1 MENNLKQSTK
11 KASTTK
17 KKPQPNKEVPV
28 STEDL
33 EDLEDLPST
42 STNMAETNNKEP
54 KDADVFAEIRRKR
67 SHARDPISMRV
78 IEILE
83 EISVVL
89 VSF

>member
-11 KASTTK
+11 KASTMK
-17 KKPQPNKEVPV
+17 KKPQSNRKAPV

-33 EDLEDLPST
+33 EDLEDLPS
-42 STNMAETNNKEP
+42 STNIAETSNNKEP

-67 SHARDPISMRV
+67 SRARDPISMRV
-78 IEILE
+78 IAILE
-83 EISVVL
+83 AISVVL